1 MKRYAEKIINM
12 VKSENLFAPQG
23 GPIILAQVCYTE
35 LRNWSRSRSLS
46 FIYFC
51 FELVL
56 VLLVQ
61 IENEYNAVQLSYKEN
76 GKKYVDWAA
85 DMATS
90 LYNGVPWVMCKQ
102 KEAPP
107 SIVSAQS

>member
-1 MKRYAEKIINM
+1 MKIYSRLKEDRLSWLRFATRNFEI
-12 VKSENLFAPQG
+12 EADPDLFH
-23 GPIILAQVCYTE
+23 LFTFV
-35 LRNWSRSRSLS
+35 LK
-46 FIYFC
+46 
-51 FELVL
+51 LVL